1 MGNHCGPYVLF
12 HWPISD
18 AVPALHLP
26 PAAIA
31 YEITSS
37 PILPVHLHKDCV
49 TAEMASQVQG
59 WLRHNNGRP
68 YMCNPCSTLEVIVT
82 GPCAACGLAG

>member
-1 MGNHCGPYVLF
+1 MGNHRGPYVLSTGLYQMQCL
-12 HWPISD
+12 PCIY
-18 AVPALHLP
+18 P

-37 PILPVHLHKDCV
+37 SVLPVHLHKDCM

-59 WLRHNNGRP
+59 WLRHNHGRP
-68 YMCNPCSTLEVIVT
+68 YMRNSCSTLEVMAT
-82 GPCAACGLAG
+82 GPCAACGMTG